1 VTGGNY
7 LGGKINEPNCLSG
20 GSQYQLIIIII
31 IIVTRTWCAVIF
43 HGLGAQ
49 HHQEAVPPEKIWFQ
63 TMPKILTQ
71 M

>member
-7 LGGKINEPNCLSG
+7 LGGKMNEPNCLSG
-20 GSQYQLIIIII
+20 GSEYQLIIII

-43 HGLGAQ
+43 RGLGPQ

-63 TMPKILTQ
+63 TMPKVLTQ